1 LLDLLNN
8 RMYVTCIHGEARQYT
23 AADRAAIRLVGTVY
37 GYTRLPR
44 HHTERTAMENTPVI
58 AAVVQ
63 ASPVLFDGPR
73 TLEKLADL
81 TSVRRRAK
89 VVHPQTRCS
98 LSALED
104 EDDYM
109 KRTVSLRKCCLFFV
123 HLAVV
128 FAPGWPCG

>member
-1 LLDLLNN
+1 
-8 RMYVTCIHGEARQYT
+8 
-23 AADRAAIRLVGTVY
+23 
-37 GYTRLPR
+37 
-44 HHTERTAMENTPVI
+44 
-58 AAVVQ
+58 
-63 ASPVLFDGPR
+63 
-73 TLEKLADL
+73 
-81 TSVRRRAK
+81 
-89 VVHPQTRCS
+89 